1 MSRSGYNDDIDD
13 QWQLI
18 CWRGAVESAMRGK
31 RGQTFLREMLAAIDS
46 LPAPKL
52 VAQDLQYYDG
62 ATDTVLACALGAVGL
77 KRGIDMTRFDPD
89 DTETVANKLGIA
101 DAMAREIVYMNDEW
115 NDWKKEK
122 PEHRF
127 YRMRRWIIASIYGPV
142 ISEDESGRWA
152 DDGGFCGA

>member
-1 MSRSGYNDDIDD
+1 MSRSGYNEDMDD

-18 CWRGAVESAMRGK
+18 RWRGAVESAMNGK
-31 RGQTFLREMLAAIDS
+31 RGQAFLREMLAAIDS
-46 LPAPKL
+46 LPVAKL
-52 VAQDLQYYDG
+52 VAKDLQYYDG

-77 KRGIDMTRFDPD
+77 KRGVDMTRFDPE
-89 DTETVANKLGIA
+89 DTETVAGKLGIA

-115 NDWKKEK
+115 FDWKEK

-127 YRMRRWIIASIYGPV
+127 YRMRRWIVASIRGPV

-152 DDGGFCGA
+152 DDGGSAK